1 MLEVFN
7 KNTIMEQH
15 FYVFGSRVCQNFIA
29 GITNNILLGLLIS
42 IYKNHVR
49 SNNNSQWFSLCTDL
63 I

>member
-42 IYKNHVR
+42 IYKNHVH
-49 SNNNSQWFSLCTDL
+49 SLHNTSMTVFCGL
-63 I
+63 F

>member
-42 IYKNHVR
+42 IYKNHVHMFKKNW
-49 SNNNSQWFSLCTDL
+49 S
-63 I
+63 